1 MYDTLRKILVC
12 FALVSVVD
20 LSERTVW
27 VVEWQYLATGTD
39 ALSCLIWTL
48 EAVVPPP
55 DSQYHP
61 ADLDPTPLCQAV
73 LQQQPA
79 APNPLVCN
87 TYPCFITYFI
97 SSKCFMKVHHW
108 TKIYTFP
115 NLWLISYNVYMYV
128 PRACACMSAHAYTHT
143 GKYTYTHTYTMYNHA
158 HIHMLRVKLRV
169 TADHTLI
176 SALN

>member
-1 MYDTLRKILVC
+1 MYNTLQKILVC
-12 FALVSVVD
+12 FALVLVVD

-27 VVEWQYLATGTD
+27 VVEGQYLATGTD
-39 ALSCLIWTL
+39 ALSCLIWIL

-61 ADLDPTPLCQAV
+61 ADLDPTLLCQAV

-108 TKIYTFP
+108 TKIYTSP
-115 NLWLISYNVYMYV
+115 KLWLNSFNVYIYV
-128 PRACACMSAHAYTHT
+128 SFAYACTHT
-143 GKYTYTHTYTMYNHA
+143 GKYKHTYTMYNHT

-169 TADHTLI
+169 TADSNTADHTLI
-176 SALN
+176 NILN